1 MSKEEIVQA
10 LDANA
15 LNLVTSI
22 NESVSNEKS
31 GKSISLEDVIPD
43 NKCQENVI
51 AERLTLN
58 KLIEELNEQEKN
70 IVVLRYFKEQTQSQV
85 AKKLGISQVQVS
97 RIEKRILIQMK
108 NKLA

>member
-31 GKSISLEDVIPD
+31 GKSISLEDVITD